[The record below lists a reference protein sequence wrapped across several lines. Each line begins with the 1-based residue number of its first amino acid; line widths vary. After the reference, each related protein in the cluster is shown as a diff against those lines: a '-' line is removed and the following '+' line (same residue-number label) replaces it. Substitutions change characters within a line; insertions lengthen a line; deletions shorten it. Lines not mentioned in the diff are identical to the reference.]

1 MMLRMSRITDI
12 RNLLAVRGFTPV
24 NRAAACASTPRPQ
37 PTFPDQ
43 RRQIGRTMMVAVS
56 RRLRASALMAA
67 DGECRDLIAD
77 IAESDATISDCIAG
91 IRNLSRNVR

>member
-1 MMLRMSRITDI
+1 
-12 RNLLAVRGFTPV
+12 
-24 NRAAACASTPRPQ
+24 
-37 PTFPDQ
+37 
-43 RRQIGRTMMVAVS
+43 MMVAVS